1 MAALLNIDLEK
12 ILMVFN
18 KNKNQYPY
26 FVETGT
32 YMGETILRFINDFE
46 KSYTIELSDELHKI
60 FNQKDYDR
68 NKLKSLLGD
77 SSIILKEVI
86 NELNGNTI
94 FFLDGHF
101 SSCGT
106 AKGVKDVP
114 LIEELKLINDNF
126 NYESLII
133 IDDLRLFG
141 TNFSEN
147 WSNITNENLLKILE
161 NRLDSYLELN
171 DRLILKVN
179 GK

>member
-1 MAALLNIDLEK
+1 MPSLLKTDVKNILDYFK
-12 ILMVFN
+12 IN
-18 KNKNQYPY
+18 KNHYPY

-46 KSYTIELSDELHKI
+46 KSYTIELSDELHNL

-101 SSCGT
+101 SSCNTGQ
-106 AKGVKDVP
+106 GSKDVP
-114 LIEELKLINDNF
+114 LNEELKIINDNF
-126 NYESLII
+126 NYDSLII

-141 TNFSEN
+141 TNISED
-147 WSNITNENLLKILE
+147 WSYITKENLLKILGG
-161 NRLDSYLELN
+161 RLDGYLELN
-171 DRLILKVN
+171 DRLILKIN
-179 GK
+179 EK